1 MIRLN
6 VLFAETLSYW
16 TVGTKNI
23 YENVKL
29 LVVKG
34 QQMST
39 LIILQGLPASGKTT
53 KARELSQPGNNVR
66 VNRDLLRE
74 MLHFGFSLKEEDTI
88 RKTEEL
94 LIKAFLNKGR
104 DVIVDDTNLKDKT
117 IRRLFKMAAECS
129 AEVEF
134 IEMNV
139 SLEECIRRDAVRD
152 NPVGRGIIRH
162 MYNDFQLRKE

>member
-1 MIRLN
+1 M
-6 VLFAETLSYW
+6 
-16 TVGTKNI
+16 
-23 YENVKL
+23 

-74 MLHFGFSLKEEDTI
+74 MLHFGFSLKEENAI
-88 RKTEEL
+88 KRAEEL
-94 LIKAFLNKGR
+94 LIKMFLNKGR

-117 IRRLFKMAAECS
+117 IRWLFKIAAECS
-129 AEVEF
+129 TEVEF
-134 IEMNV
+134 MYIDV
-139 SLEECIRRDAVRD
+139 SLEECIRRDAMRS
-152 NPVGRGIIRH
+152 NPVGRGIISH
-162 MYNDFQLRKE
+162 MYNEFQLRKE